1 MIEDTIEIKYPIE
14 KLWTE
19 EVDRNHRKEEIRQV
33 SIEYIL
39 RFGEKEIPSVFLRK
53 VKNGKDKNAIHA
65 GVDNNSL
72 ARVDMVAN
80 EVLSFDT
87 CFRLFLTLQKTEFQ
101 ITPQVTPQVNLIGR
115 NHITISGFIKN
126 AVETIWSINYY
137 DEKKINPKQLSNN
150 FILENFITQH
160 AKRWKSG
167 DIVDSYE
174 AFRINDIELDEDD
187 REKFTALLNRLHE
200 YSRISVV
207 NPRKVPYY
215 IYERMAAVV
224 DKDFYP
230 NRRLLRTL
238 HRVDPGS
245 VGHSKLFTCFV
256 LNVQD
261 FKEYIRRLKAVFIR
275 YVEDTVNNYL
285 SAGLSETDIAVVE
298 IVRDYLNR
306 ENNTTY
312 QKRYSWNKKP
322 EGCVGLL
329 ISPKNNYFSFSG
341 YQDVN
346 NSTLRANIPGAHD
359 RLSGLIKSI
368 ENALNQYHFK
378 SEITNNDERFY
389 EKNTS
394 TFYNLQSDLPLN
406 DKTKARYQCAEKK
419 LFSHAYKNFTSKDN
433 IIVIVTFPPCLQRG
447 CQDLINEYK
456 KICKRIRVFC
466 IGDYNTGAIK
476 EC

>member
-19 EVDRNHRKEEIRQV
+19 EVDRNHRIEEIRQV

-53 VKNGKDKNAIHA
+53 VKNAIHA

-87 CFRLFLTLQKTEFQ
+87 CFRLFLTLQKTEFR
-101 ITPQVTPQVNLIGR
+101 ITPQVNLIGR
-115 NHITISGFIKN
+115 NHITISDFIKN
-126 AVETIWSINYY
+126 AEETIWSINYY

-167 DIVDSYE
+167 DIGDSYE

-187 REKFTALLNRLHE
+187 REKLTALLNRLHE

-230 NRRLLRTL
+230 KRRLLRTL
-238 HRVDPGS
+238 HRVNPGS

-306 ENNTTY
+306 ENNTRY
-312 QKRYSWNKKP
+312 QKRYSCNNKL

-346 NSTLRANIPGAHD
+346 NSTLCANIPGAHD
-359 RLSGLIKSI
+359 KLSGLIKSI

-456 KICKRIRVFC
+456 KICKRIRIFC
-466 IGDYNTGAIK
+466 IGDYNTGTIM

>member
-1 MIEDTIEIKYPIE
+1 M
-14 KLWTE
+14 
-19 EVDRNHRKEEIRQV
+19 
-33 SIEYIL
+33 

-53 VKNGKDKNAIHA
+53 VKNAIHA

-101 ITPQVTPQVNLIGR
+101 ITPQVNLIGR
-115 NHITISGFIKN
+115 NHITISDFIKN
-126 AVETIWSINYY
+126 AEETIWSINYY
-137 DEKKINPKQLSNN
+137 DEKKIDPKQLSNN
-150 FILENFITQH
+150 LILEDFITQH

-167 DIVDSYE
+167 DIGDSYE

-230 NRRLLRTL
+230 KRRLLRTL
-238 HRVDPGS
+238 HRVNPGS

-306 ENNTTY
+306 ENNTRY
-312 QKRYSWNKKP
+312 QKRYSWNNKP

-419 LFSHAYKNFTSKDN
+419 LFSHAYKKVTSKDN
-433 IIVIVTFPPCLQRG
+433 SIVIVTFPPCLQRG

>member
-1 MIEDTIEIKYPIE
+1 M
-14 KLWTE
+14 
-19 EVDRNHRKEEIRQV
+19 
-33 SIEYIL
+33 

-53 VKNGKDKNAIHA
+53 VKNAIHA

-87 CFRLFLTLQKTEFQ
+87 CFRLFLTLQKTEFR
-101 ITPQVTPQVNLIGR
+101 ITPQVNLIGR
-115 NHITISGFIKN
+115 NHITISDFIKN
-126 AVETIWSINYY
+126 AEETIWSINYY

-174 AFRINDIELDEDD
+174 AFRINNIELDEDD

-215 IYERMAAVV
+215 IYE
-224 DKDFYP
+224 KDFYP

-245 VGHSKLFTCFV
+245 VGNSKLFTCFV

-275 YVEDTVNNYL
+275 YVEDTVNYYL

-306 ENNTTY
+306 DNNTTY
-312 QKRYSWNKKP
+312 QKRYSWNNKP

-346 NSTLRANIPGAHD
+346 NSTLCANIPGAHD
-359 RLSGLIKSI
+359 KLSGLIKSI

-456 KICKRIRVFC
+456 KICKRIRIFC
-466 IGDYNTGAIK
+466 IGDYNTGTIM